1 MGADANLEKVKSC
14 HLARGAYLY
23 VRQSTLR
30 QVVEN
35 TESTQR
41 QYALKQRAVA
51 LGWPADQIVVI
62 DHDQGQSGSSA
73 DDREGF
79 QKLVT
84 EVSLGR
90 AGIVMGLEVS
100 RLARNCADW
109 HRLLEICALTDTL
122 ILDEDGMYDP
132 AHFNDR
138 LLLGLKGTMSE
149 AELHVLQARLRGGI
163 LNKVR
168 RGELRT
174 PLPLGLTYD
183 VRGKVI
189 FHPDRQVQDAYRMLF
204 QTFRRVGSALG
215 TVKAFYKEGM
225 KFPRIAQ
232 RGANKG
238 EIVWGELDHSRILSI
253 LHNPRYA
260 GAFAFG
266 RTRQR
271 RIGGRQTRLRLAREE
286 WTSLIPGAHVGYISW
301 EEFEEN
307 EKRLREN
314 ALAHGDDRR
323 RSPPREGPALLQG
336 LALCGICGSRMTVRY
351 EQSRDQLKPIYLC
364 QRNGGEKAITLCQ
377 SIPGTAIDEA
387 IGDLLI
393 EAVSPMA
400 LEVALAV
407 QTEIEARIGEVDRL
421 QKEQV
426 ERARYHAELARRRYV
441 RVDPDNRLVADELEA
456 EWNQKLRAQREAE
469 EDYQRRREAQRE
481 ALDDERR
488 ARILSLATNVPELW
502 RDPKTP
508 TRERKRMVRLLVE
521 DVTLR
526 KGEDLSVQVR
536 FRGGA
541 TRSLTLPRPRSA
553 WELRQTSTE
562 VVAEIDRLLERHG
575 DTEIASILNAKG
587 MRSGE
592 GRAFHRAI
600 VCRLRHH
607 YELKSRYERLRE
619 AGMLTSDE
627 IAREL
632 NVTAATINVWRRS
645 GLLRA
650 VRYDDRNRYLYEHP
664 GADRPVK
671 WKQKNH
677 PRAELIPQRSNEVQY
692 DV

>member
-1 MGADANLEKVKSC
+1 MRADVNQKVQSC
-14 HLARGAYLY
+14 HLARSAYLY

-51 LGWPADQIVVI
+51 LGWPADQVVVI
-62 DHDQGQSGSSA
+62 DNDQGQSGASA
-73 DDREGF
+73 TDREGF
-79 QKLVT
+79 QELVT

-122 ILDEDGMYDP
+122 ILDEDGIYDP
-132 AHFNDR
+132 SHFNDR

-174 PLPLGLTYD
+174 ALPLGLTYD
-183 VRGKVI
+183 AAGKVI
-189 FHPDRQVQDAYRMLF
+189 FHPDRQVQDAYHMLF
-204 QTFRRVGSALG
+204 QTFRRVGSASG
-215 TVKAFYKEGM
+215 TVKAFHKRAM
-225 KFPRIAQ
+225 KFPRVVQ
-232 RGANKG
+232 HGPNKG
-238 EIVWGELDHSRILSI
+238 EIVWGPLDQSRILSI

-266 RTRQR
+266 RTQQR
-271 RIGGRQTRLRLAREE
+271 KIGGRQTRSRLAREH
-286 WTSLIPGAHVGYISW
+286 WTALIPGAHVGYISW
-301 EEFEEN
+301 EAFEEN
-307 EKRLREN
+307 EKRLHEN
-314 ALAHGDDRR
+314 DLAHGDDRR
-323 RSPPREGPALLQG
+323 RTPPREGPALLQG
-336 LALCGICGSRMTVRY
+336 LTLCGICGERMTIRY
-351 EQSRDQLKPIYLC
+351 EQSRGQLKPIYLC
-364 QRNGGEKAITLCQ
+364 QRNGGEKGITLCQ
-377 SIPGTAIDEA
+377 TIPGATIDEA
-387 IGDLLI
+387 IGELLI

-400 LEVALAV
+400 LEVALVV
-407 QTEIEARIGEVDRL
+407 QAEIEVRIEEIDRL
-421 QKEQV
+421 QKKQV
-426 ERARYHAELARRRYV
+426 QRAQYEAELARRRYV

-469 EDYQRRREAQRE
+469 EDYQKKREAQCNVV
-481 ALDDERR
+481 DDERR
-488 ARILSLATNVPELW
+488 ARILSLAKNVPQLW

-508 TRERKRMVRLLVE
+508 ARERKRMVRLLVE

-526 KGEDLSVQVR
+526 KGENLSVQVR

-541 TRSLTLPRPRSA
+541 TRTLTLPRPRSA
-553 WELRQTSTE
+553 WELRQTSSE
-562 VVAEIDRLLERHG
+562 VIAEIDRLLEEHG
-575 DTEIASILNAKG
+575 DTEIASLLNDKG

-592 GRAFHRAI
+592 GKPFHRAI
-600 VCRLRHH
+600 VCRIRHH
-607 YELKSRYERLRE
+607 YGLKSRYDRLRE
-619 AGMLTSDE
+619 AGMLTSSE
-627 IAREL
+627 VAPQL
-632 NVTAATINVWRRS
+632 NITPDTVNIWRRN

-650 VRYDDRNRYLYEHP
+650 VRYDDRNRYLYEPP
-664 GADRPVK
+664 GSDRPVK

-677 PRAELIPQRSNEVQY
+677 RTTELTRQKPNEVQY